1 MRQIDLTHPNRVP
14 GSEARVARLTRHLR
28 ARLLDFGP
36 GGPEVLSA
44 DEAAGAVRARF
55 PGHDAAKYWTGWPPQ
70 RVSAPAWTGTAP
82 CSFCPRTLVSR
93 TWTIC
98 GAVCL
103 TSSPKDTKHA
113 LCLRIPGTE
122 GVLFSSRPNRD
133 WDRLIEKSDRK
144 VLSSRYMPPETADLS

>member
-36 GGPEVLSA
+36 GGPA
-44 DEAAGAVRARF
+44 
-55 PGHDAAKYWTGWPPQ
+55 Q

>member
-55 PGHDAAKYWTGWPPQ
+55 PGHDAAKI
-70 RVSAPAWTGTAP
+70 
-82 CSFCPRTLVSR
+82 L
-93 TWTIC
+93 
-98 GAVCL
+98 
-103 TSSPKDTKHA
+103 
-113 LCLRIPGTE
+113 
-122 GVLFSSRPNRD
+122 
-133 WDRLIEKSDRK
+133 DRLATSAGVRARLVGDCALFL
-144 VLSSRYMPPETADLS
+144 LSPDTLFEDLDYLWGSLFDLLA

>member
-36 GGPEVLSA
+36 GGPRVTGV
-44 DEAAGAVRARF
+44 DEASGTVTARF
-55 PGHDAAKYWTGWPPQ
+55 PGQDTGGVLDRLERDWGVTVLQ
-70 RVSAPAWTGTAP
+70 DGEAWTGTAP

-113 LCLRIPGTE
+113 LCL
-122 GVLFSSRPNRD
+122 
-133 WDRLIEKSDRK
+133 
-144 VLSSRYMPPETADLS
+144 

>member
-36 GGPEVLSA
+36 GGPEGLSA
-44 DEAAGAVRARF
+44 DEAAVPVSLGTI
-55 PGHDAAKYWTGWPPQ
+55 PPKYWTGWPPQ

-82 CSFCPRTLVSR
+82 CSFCPRTPVSR

-144 VLSSRYMPPETADLS
+144 VLSSRYMPPETADLN

>member
-55 PGHDAAKYWTGWPPQ
+55 PGHDAAKI
-70 RVSAPAWTGTAP
+70 
-82 CSFCPRTLVSR
+82 L
-93 TWTIC
+93 
-98 GAVCL
+98 
-103 TSSPKDTKHA
+103 
-113 LCLRIPGTE
+113 
-122 GVLFSSRPNRD
+122 
-133 WDRLIEKSDRK
+133 DRLAASAGVRARLDGLRP
-144 VLSSRYMPPETADLS
+144 VPSVPGHSFRGPGLSVGQSV

>member
-55 PGHDAAKYWTGWPPQ
+55 PGHDAAKILD
-70 RVSAPAWTGTAP
+70 RLAASAGVRARLDGTAP

-122 GVLFSSRPNRD
+122 GVLFSSQVPTGTG
-133 WDRLIEKSDRK
+133 I
-144 VLSSRYMPPETADLS
+144 V

>member
-55 PGHDAAKYWTGWPPQ
+55 PGHDAAKILDRLG
-70 RVSAPAWTGTAP
+70 RLSGVSAPAWTGLRP
-82 CSFCPRTLVSR
+82 VPSVPGHSFR
-93 TWTIC
+93 
-98 GAVCL
+98 G
-103 TSSPKDTKHA
+103 
-113 LCLRIPGTE
+113 PGLSV
-122 GVLFSSRPNRD
+122 GSLF
-133 WDRLIEKSDRK
+133 
-144 VLSSRYMPPETADLS
+144 DLLA